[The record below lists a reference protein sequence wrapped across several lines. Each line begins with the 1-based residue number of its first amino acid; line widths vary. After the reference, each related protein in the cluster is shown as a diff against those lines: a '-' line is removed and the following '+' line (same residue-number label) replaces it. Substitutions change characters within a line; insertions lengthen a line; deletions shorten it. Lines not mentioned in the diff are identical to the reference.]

1 MWAYF
6 TKNSQKGRLKMS
18 LRPRVDYFHYFTN
31 KERLFK
37 ERVARLKQLAKNGSA
52 LEVKRELDKLKTE
65 IEDVKTVRDTY
76 RAAIKQLRKTGE
88 CEVNV
93 SGYTIIDA
101 PSLPSIRIREF
112 QENVKECNKVI
123 RLLNWEASILR
134 FELARRKIHGSVTL
148 PILKSKAKGL
158 NQQMCKKL
166 ISLKKALQDLIYLL
180 QDISQLNRE
189 FAETQKRFER
199 FNLNP
204 KTRLLDSQNWF
215 LFYNRLSYEL
225 SQVKQRVEFVLREI
239 EGEID

>member
-1 MWAYF
+1 
-6 TKNSQKGRLKMS
+6 MS
-18 LRPRVDYFHYFTN
+18 LRPRVDYFCYFTN

-37 ERVARLKQLAKNGSA
+37 ERIAELKRLAKNRPGLEIMHKLNELKA
-52 LEVKRELDKLKTE
+52 EMQDVQAVKAAYAAAIEQLKATGTCEVKNR
-65 IEDVKTVRDTY
+65 
-76 RAAIKQLRKTGE
+76 
-88 CEVNV
+88 
-93 SGYTIIDA
+93 GYTIVET

-123 RLLNWEASILR
+123 KFLNQEAAILR
-134 FELARRKIHGSVTL
+134 FELARRKMRGLVAL

-215 LFYNRLSYEL
+215 LFYNRLSYKL
-225 SQVKQRVEFVLREI
+225 FQLKSQLESTLREL
-239 EGEID
+239 EGETG